1 VPPLPVARAL
11 RRAAMNAPP
20 LAHPVR
26 FANLDREAACRP
38 GETVFQ
44 AARHAGIRIVG
55 ACGGRGACGTCLVR
69 VVSGEYE
76 TREDARAD
84 GWLRACK
91 LVPLGPCTVELA
103 PRSAAPIV
111 RTEVG
116 ARAAHIVLDPTVRV
130 HDLALTPPT
139 LDDPQAD
146 ADRLLQALSRE
157 GISALDFALVRH
169 IPGLLRKHGWR
180 VRAVSRATE
189 VVAVSPPAARVLGLA
204 VDLGTTNAA
213 GFLVDL
219 QTGERL
225 GTLGIENPQSSFGAD
240 VVSRVNHA
248 IRASGGAAEL
258 QAAAVV
264 GIGELARDLCEA
276 AGAAVEEIVEVA
288 VCGNTAMHHL
298 LAGLPVAQL
307 GRAPFVPA
315 VTFSLEIKSRDLGLP
330 GAVAYLLPNIGG
342 FVGGDHVAALL
353 ATEEEWR
360 GRTALVIDIGTNTE
374 VSLIDPQGI
383 ATVSCPSGPALE
395 GGHISCGMRAAEGA
409 IERVYAR
416 EGRLEVKAIGEVP
429 PVGVC
434 GSGVVDAIA
443 AFRALDLIDRGGR
456 IAGGAREI
464 ALAPGVAFT
473 QADVRAVQLAKAAI
487 RAGIDL
493 LLEKNNVPDIERVFI
508 AGAFGEYLGIEAA
521 VAIGL
526 LPPLPLERIEQVGN
540 AAGAGVAMAL
550 ASSTSRARAADLAA
564 CCRYLELGT
573 LPQFQKTFVRRIGF
587 D

>member
-1 VPPLPVARAL
+1 
-11 RRAAMNAPP
+11 MNAPP
-20 LAHPVR
+20 LAHAVR

-55 ACGGRGACGTCLVR
+55 AGGGRGACGTCLVQ

-91 LVPLGPCTVELA
+91 LVPLGPCTVEVA

-116 ARAAHIVLDPTVRV
+116 GRAAPVVLDAAVRV
-130 HDLALTPPT
+130 HDLVLTPPS
-139 LDDPQAD
+139 LEDPVAD
-146 ADRLLQALSRE
+146 ADRLFSRLSHQ
-157 GISALDFALVRH
+157 GISTIDPALLRELPA
-169 IPGLLRKHGWR
+169 LLRKHGWR
-180 VRAVSRATE
+180 VRAVSRGGE
-189 VVAVSPPAARVLGLA
+189 LIAVSSPAARTLGLA
-204 VDLGTTNAA
+204 VDLGTTNVA

-225 GTLGIENPQSSFGAD
+225 GTLGIENPQASYGAD

-248 IRASGGAAEL
+248 MRAHGAAEL
-258 QAAAVV
+258 QAAAAVA
-264 GIGELARDLCEA
+264 IGELARDLCEA
-276 AGAAVEEIVEVA
+276 AGASTGEIVEIA

-298 LAGLPVAQL
+298 MAGLPVAQL

-315 VTFSLEIKSRDLGLP
+315 VCLPLEIKTRELGLP
-330 GAVAYLLPNIGG
+330 GAPGAVATLLPNIGG
-342 FVGGDHVAALL
+342 FVGSDHVAALL
-353 ATEEEWR
+353 ASEARWS

-374 VSLIDPQGI
+374 VSLIHARGI
-383 ATVSCPSGPALE
+383 STVSCPSGPALE

-409 IERVYAR
+409 IERVQAR
-416 EGRLEVKAIGEVP
+416 DGRLELRTIGDAA

-434 GSGVVDAIA
+434 GSGVVDAVA
-443 AFRALDLIDRGGR
+443 AFRALDLIDRRGR
-456 IAGGAREI
+456 IAAGSREI
-464 ALAPGVAFT
+464 VLAQGVSFT
-473 QADVRAVQLAKAAI
+473 QADIRSVQLAKAAI

-493 LLEKNNVPDIERVFI
+493 LLETNAVPAEAIERVLI

-526 LPPLPLERIEQVGN
+526 LPRLPLERIEQVGN
-540 AAGAGVAMAL
+540 AAGAGVALAL
-550 ASSTSRARAADLAA
+550 ASVERRTRAAELAA
-564 CCRYLELGT
+564 RCRYLELGT
-573 LPQFQKTFVRRIGF
+573 LPQFQKTFMRSIGF

>member
-1 VPPLPVARAL
+1 
-11 RRAAMNAPP
+11 MNAPP
-20 LAHPVR
+20 LAHRVR
-26 FANLDREAACRP
+26 FANLEREATCRP

-69 VVSGEYE
+69 VVSGDYE
-76 TREDARAD
+76 SLAEARTD

-116 ARAAHIVLDPTVRV
+116 ARAARIALDPAVRV
-130 HDLALTPPT
+130 HELALTPPT
-139 LDDPQAD
+139 LDDPHAD
-146 ADRLLQALSRE
+146 ADRLLQALSKE
-157 GISALDFALVRH
+157 GVSTTDVALLRH
-169 IPGLLRKHGWR
+169 LPRLLRKHAWR
-180 VRAVSRATE
+180 VRAVSRGNE
-189 VVAVSPPAARVLGLA
+189 LIAVCSPAARVLGLA

-225 GTLGIENPQSSFGAD
+225 GTLGIENPQASYGAD
-240 VVSRVNHA
+240 VVSRVTHA
-248 IRASGGAAEL
+248 IRASGGADEL
-258 QAAAVV
+258 RAAAAVA
-264 GIGELARDLCEA
+264 IGELARDLCEA
-276 AGAAVEEIVEVA
+276 VGASTDEIVEIA

-315 VTFSLEIKSRDLGLP
+315 VTFALELKSRDLALP

-342 FVGGDHVAALL
+342 FVGGDHVAVLL
-353 ATEEEWR
+353 ATQEQWL

-374 VSLIDPQGI
+374 VSLINPRGI
-383 ATVSCPSGPALE
+383 STVSCPSGPALE

-409 IERVYAR
+409 IEHVHAR
-416 EGRLEVKAIGEVP
+416 DGRLEVKTIADVA

-443 AFRALDLIDRGGR
+443 AFRALDLIDRRGR

-464 ALAPGVAFT
+464 VLAPGVAFT

-493 LLEKNNVPDIERVFI
+493 LLETNKIQPDAIELVLI

-521 VAIGL
+521 VTIGL
-526 LPPLPLERIEQVGN
+526 LPRLPLERIEQVGN
-540 AAGAGVAMAL
+540 AAGTGVTLAL
-550 ASSTSRARAADLAA
+550 ASLECRARAAELAA
-564 CCRYLELGT
+564 RCRYLELGT
-573 LPQFQKTFVRRIGF
+573 LPQFQKTFARRIGF

>member
-1 VPPLPVARAL
+1 
-11 RRAAMNAPP
+11 MNAPP

-26 FANLDREAACRP
+26 FANLDRESACRP
-38 GETVFQ
+38 GETLFQ
-44 AARHAGIRIVG
+44 CARRAGIRIVG
-55 ACGGRGACGTCLVR
+55 ACGGRGVCGTCLVR
-69 VVSGEYE
+69 VVSGDYE
-76 TREDARAD
+76 SRAEARAD

-116 ARAAHIVLDPTVRV
+116 ARAAPFILDPAVRV
-130 HDLALTPPT
+130 HELALTPPT

-146 ADRLLQALSRE
+146 ADRLLQGLTNKN
-157 GISALDFALVRH
+157 ISKVDFDLLRQ
-169 IPGLLRKHGWR
+169 IPGLLRQHAWR
-180 VRAVSRATE
+180 VRAVSRGNE
-189 VVAVSPPAARVLGLA
+189 VIAVCAPAARTLGLA
-204 VDLGTTNAA
+204 VDLGTTNVA

-225 GTLGIENPQSSFGAD
+225 GTLGIENPQASYGAD
-240 VVSRVNHA
+240 VVSRLNHA
-248 IRASGGAAEL
+248 IRAGGGAPEL
-258 QAAAVV
+258 QAAAAVA
-264 GIGELARDLCEA
+264 IGELARDLCEA
-276 AGAAVEEIVEVA
+276 AGASTGEIVEIA

-315 VTFSLEIKSRDLGLP
+315 VTFPLEIKSRDLALPGAP

-353 ATEEEWR
+353 ATEARWD

-383 ATVSCPSGPALE
+383 STVSCPSGPALE

-409 IERVYAR
+409 VERAQAR
-416 EGRLEVKAIGEVP
+416 DGRLELKTIGDAA

-443 AFRALDLIDRGGR
+443 AFRALELVDRGGR
-456 IAGGAREI
+456 IAGGRREI
-464 ALAPGVAFT
+464 VLAPGVAFT

-493 LLEKNNVPDIERVFI
+493 LLETSGIEAQAIERVLI

-540 AAGAGVAMAL
+540 AAGSGVAMAL
-550 ASSTSRARAADLAA
+550 ASLESRARAVELASRA
-564 CCRYLELGT
+564 HYLELGT